1 MLQKV
6 LKIGNSLGVTLPR
19 EFVIKNKIK
28 NGAEISVIHSNG
40 NITFSPKIPK
50 HTSYETVSDK
60 EFFSL
65 VREVDKKYSKAL
77 DELANLP

>member
-19 EFVIKNKIK
+19 KFVVKNRIKD
-28 NGAEISVIHSNG
+28 GAEISVIHSNG
-40 NITFSPKIPK
+40 TITFSPKIPK
-50 HTSYETVSDK
+50 STEYEVIGDR
-60 EFFSL
+60 EFFEIAK
-65 VREVDKKYSKAL
+65 EVDIKYSKAL

>member
-19 EFVIKNKIK
+19 EFVVKNKIK
-28 NGAEISVIHSNG
+28 DGVQISVVHSNG
-40 NITFSPKIPK
+40 TITFSPKIPK
-50 HTSYETVSDK
+50 STSYKAVSDR
-60 EFFSL
+60 EFFDL
-65 VREVDKKYSKAL
+65 VREVDKKYGKAL